1 MADSYIALSALGE
14 LSYRFDKKK
23 SGEGNLLS
31 IALNPK
37 TAALVESYATTY
49 YNGDMLSMFKDR
61 GRNLDTFA
69 RNQEGVD
76 SFLREGSR
84 DLSQAMGIA
93 RRTKYYSDKLKQLG
107 FESKD
112 LEASLI
118 NEVPKASK
126 GKIGFDVNNPL
137 QIVWSDETDVDELLF
152 TSLTVGQYFTNR
164 NGDIEQKVR

>member
-1 MADSYIALSALGE
+1 
-14 LSYRFDKKK
+14 
-23 SGEGNLLS
+23 
-31 IALNPK
+31 
-37 TAALVESYATTY
+37 
-49 YNGDMLSMFKDR
+49 MFKDR

-152 TSLTVGQYFTNR
+152 NSLTVGQYFTNR